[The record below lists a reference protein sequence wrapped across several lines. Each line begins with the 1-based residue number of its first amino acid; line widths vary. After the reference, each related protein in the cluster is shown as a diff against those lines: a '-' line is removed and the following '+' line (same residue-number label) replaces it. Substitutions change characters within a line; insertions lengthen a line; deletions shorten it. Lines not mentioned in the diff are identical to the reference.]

1 MEKLLYDSCEALRDK
16 LELLDSR
23 NTQRAFMSKKGR
35 TLYYTSP
42 EARELRRSDAMFA
55 TGGR

>member
-1 MEKLLYDSCEALRDK
+1 MEEQLLASCESLREKLEK
-16 LELLDSR
+16 LDMR

-42 EARELRRSDAMFA
+42 EARELRRSDALFA
-55 TGGR
+55 TSGR